1 MDNQIREVIRY
12 ILESRCL
19 VVLTGAGV
27 STESGISDFRSPD
40 GIYARWDRNRVFDL
54 DYFRR
59 DPAYFY
65 RFAKEELYRFDSIEP
80 NQTHHLLA
88 LLEEKGLLK
97 MLLTQNIDGL
107 HQKAGS
113 RTIIELHGGI
123 TEGHCLKCHKA
134 FTANDIREEMDRSPV
149 PTCDACGG
157 ILKPDI
163 VFFGETLDP
172 SNVKKALLWSEKAD
186 VFLVLGSSLM
196 VHPAGYLPEV
206 AKRSG
211 TLLVIVDQHDTA
223 HDDIAD
229 YKLEMRLGDFSK
241 ALYEAFM
248 NPGDR

>member
-40 GIYARWDRNRVFDL
+40 GIYARWDRNRVFDF

-123 TEGHCLKCHKA
+123 TEGHCLKC
-134 FTANDIREEMDRSPV
+134 
-149 PTCDACGG
+149 
-157 ILKPDI
+157 
-163 VFFGETLDP
+163 
-172 SNVKKALLWSEKAD
+172 
-186 VFLVLGSSLM
+186 
-196 VHPAGYLPEV
+196 
-206 AKRSG
+206 
-211 TLLVIVDQHDTA
+211 
-223 HDDIAD
+223 
-229 YKLEMRLGDFSK
+229 
-241 ALYEAFM
+241 
-248 NPGDR
+248 